1 MSPSALSAR
10 TPLIMATRPSLSLF
24 SKIAKKID
32 TSIFWDRIPLIIAI
46 RSSYPLIVAMCPSLF
61 LFSKIEP
68 FLGPSISW
76 RALPSLIWQ
85 PVLLLSFSVKLQ
97 QFLACTP
104 LIMSMCLSLFLFSEI
119 AAIFFW
125 EIACQPTPAINLL
138 GRKIIMC
145 QIFPNILCRVLI

>member
-68 FLGPSISW
+68 FFGPSISW
-76 RALPSLIWQ
+76 PALPSLLLQ

-97 QFLACTP
+97 HFFGLHSP
-104 LIMSMCLSLFLFSEI
+104 HYVNVSFS
-119 AAIFFW
+119 
-125 EIACQPTPAINLL
+125 
-138 GRKIIMC
+138 
-145 QIFPNILCRVLI
+145 FPFQ